1 MDQTVVEILDLVREN
16 DVKFIRLAYCD
27 LFGQQ
32 KNMAI
37 MSSQLERAFQEGI
50 AFDASAVKGF
60 RTVNCS
66 DLFLVPD
73 ASTVS
78 ILPWRPAHE
87 RVMRMDC
94 DVKNP
99 DGTDFTGYSRYILRA
114 AAQRCADMGYI
125 CNIGTECE
133 FYLFRTDERGE
144 PLHLPLDRGTY
155 NDVAPLDR
163 GENVRR
169 EICLAIEEMGLLPER
184 SHHERGPG
192 QNEIDFRYA
201 DALSTADHLLI
212 FKLAAKAIAAQNGLY
227 ASFMPKPFLE
237 ESGNGLHINLSL
249 SKGGRNLFQQGNHHS
264 ADMESFIAGIL
275 ERVREISV
283 FLNPLTN
290 SYRRL
295 GAFEAPKYIT
305 WSHQNRSQLIRIPAS
320 NHENTRMELRSA
332 DPACNPY
339 LAFAL
344 LLHAGLDGIERRVKL
359 EPPCN
364 ENLYETKGVSY
375 PTLPNS
381 LTQAVEL
388 AKQSE
393 FLARVLPLE
402 TLQRYIKEKEE
413 QGRRFDQEKD
423 QWEFEHQSYFEWI

>member
-1 MDQTVVEILDLVREN
+1 
-16 DVKFIRLAYCD
+16 
-27 LFGQQ
+27 
-32 KNMAI
+32 
-37 MSSQLERAFQEGI
+37 
-50 AFDASAVKGF
+50 
-60 RTVNCS
+60 
-66 DLFLVPD
+66 
-73 ASTVS
+73 
-78 ILPWRPAHE
+78 
-87 RVMRMDC
+87 
-94 DVKNP
+94 
-99 DGTDFTGYSRYILRA
+99 
-114 AAQRCADMGYI
+114 
-125 CNIGTECE
+125 
-133 FYLFRTDERGE
+133 
-144 PLHLPLDRGTY
+144 
-155 NDVAPLDR
+155 
-163 GENVRR
+163 
-169 EICLAIEEMGLLPER
+169 
-184 SHHERGPG
+184 
-192 QNEIDFRYA
+192 
-201 DALSTADHLLI
+201 
-212 FKLAAKAIAAQNGLY
+212 
-227 ASFMPKPFLE
+227 
-237 ESGNGLHINLSL
+237 
-249 SKGGRNLFQQGNHHS
+249 
-264 ADMESFIAGIL
+264 MESFIAGIL